1 MNALLCECI
10 QSQLRMHAIL
20 CINRTKKSIHG
31 RIYKLARIWSIK
43 NIPVLATE
51 ERSTTINY
59 MINRECCVHIKLE
72 PIQWMHSYKEPH

>member
-20 CINRTKKSIHG
+20 CINGTKKSIHV

-59 MINRECCVHIKLE
+59 TSTENAVLSLC
-72 PIQWMHSYKEPH
+72 PHKA